1 MIPSVGC
8 VDHYA
13 EERGAVLVLTAIL
26 LPVLVGFAALALGGS
41 VLYAGKQ
48 DVQRATD
55 LGALSAAANA
65 PTVSVDAGAVSTP
78 FDLDGF
84 VKSQPAGGGLFDDGT
99 WATTGCEWSQTRQ
112 FTGGRSRVF
121 NAFGTPGGCTQTWE
135 WENPVLASLATCLAD
150 ATDVN

>member
-65 PTVSVDAGAVSTP
+65 PTFPVDASAFPPP
-78 FDLDGF
+78 FALEGF
-84 VKSQPAGGGLFDDGT
+84 VKSQPGGGGLFDDGPGPPP
-99 WATTGCEWSQTRQ
+99 GCEWSQTRQ
-112 FTGGRSRVF
+112 FTGGRS
-121 NAFGTPGGCTQTWE
+121 
-135 WENPVLASLATCLAD
+135 
-150 ATDVN
+150 